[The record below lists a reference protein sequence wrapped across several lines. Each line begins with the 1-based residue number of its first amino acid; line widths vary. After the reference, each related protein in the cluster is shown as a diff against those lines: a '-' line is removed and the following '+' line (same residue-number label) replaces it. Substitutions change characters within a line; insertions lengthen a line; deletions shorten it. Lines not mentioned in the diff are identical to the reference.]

1 MYCDKAATRKP
12 CLCVS
17 FGNDFLVE
25 RRVNNRCQSIA
36 DCQAKQAPA
45 QSLGVADPLA
55 KGCPERK
62 SKNLLS
68 GSKKISLPSGTQTG
82 SSKAR

>member
-1 MYCDKAATRKP
+1 MYCDKVATRKP

-25 RRVNNRCQSIA
+25 RRLNSRCQSIA
-36 DCQAKQAPA
+36 DCRAKQAPA
-45 QSLGVADPLA
+45 QSLGVPDPFA
-55 KGCPERK
+55 KDCPERK
-62 SKNLLS
+62 SGNLLS
-68 GSKKISLPSGTQTG
+68 GGKKISLPSGMQTG